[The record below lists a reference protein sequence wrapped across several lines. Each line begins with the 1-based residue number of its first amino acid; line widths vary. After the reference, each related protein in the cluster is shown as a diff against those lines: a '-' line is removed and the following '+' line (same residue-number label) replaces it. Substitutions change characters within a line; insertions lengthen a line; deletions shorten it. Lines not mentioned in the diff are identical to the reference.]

1 MSTPNRNSVS
11 FYPSWMAKTMTIKDY
26 QESGAVRLVTVNTI
40 PLIPLN
46 VDQTLLSYEKLHAPD
61 CFQRAQQQL
70 HQLEERKKEIEELR
84 RLRQFVEAAREE
96 EKKIIQEEMKQANQ
110 QAQVRKKQQDEEAK
124 RKQLEDAKKHETIQQ
139 MMRICEGLNDPNT
152 ARFYLE
158 SQQWHLEEAVSLYC
172 GSTGKKDLRKKESFI
187 NLKIQLPDKTTIT
200 HKFEAKSLM
209 WSLLQVVYQAIQS
222 DREFAVSMVEGRND
236 IPIDVM
242 TNTSFEQ
249 AGIPNNAVL
258 YVRFI

>member
-1 MSTPNRNSVS
+1 MSAPNRNSVS
-11 FYPSWMAKTMTIKDY
+11 FYPSWMANAMTIKNY
-26 QESGAVRLVTVNTI
+26 QESSQVRLVTVNAI
-40 PLIPLN
+40 PLTPLN

-61 CFQRAQQQL
+61 CFQRVQQQL

-110 QAQVRKKQQDEEAK
+110 QAQVRKKQQEEEAK
-124 RKQLEDAKKHETIQQ
+124 RKQLEDAKKDETVQQ

-187 NLKIQLPDKTTIT
+187 NVNIQLPDKRRIT
-200 HKFEAKSLM
+200 HRFEVKSLM
-209 WSLLQVVYQAIQS
+209 WGLLPIIYQSIQS
-222 DREFAVSMVEGRND
+222 DREFVVSMQEGHND

-249 AGIPNNAVL
+249 AGVSNNAVL